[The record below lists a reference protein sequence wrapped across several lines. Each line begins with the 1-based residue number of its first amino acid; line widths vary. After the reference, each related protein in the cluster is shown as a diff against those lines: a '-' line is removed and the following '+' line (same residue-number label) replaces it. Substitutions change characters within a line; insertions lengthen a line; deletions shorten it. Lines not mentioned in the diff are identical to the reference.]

1 VVVAASILG
10 QGFHFG
16 FSDTDAQWGKI
27 HSLFFELNTYSINLS
42 QNECLL
48 QKYLVSKLVHKYFPT
63 LMISLTALCCN
74 YLGSKDELNA

>member
-1 VVVAASILG
+1 MVVAASILG

-42 QNECLL
+42 QNEL
-48 QKYLVSKLVHKYFPT
+48 QKYWVSKLVHKYFPT
-63 LMISLTALCCN
+63 SLISLTAL
-74 YLGSKDELNA
+74 

>member
-1 VVVAASILG
+1 MVVAASILG

-42 QNECLL
+42 QNEL
-48 QKYLVSKLVHKYFPT
+48 QKYLVSKLVHKYDFSNNIPT
-63 LMISLTALCCN
+63 SFTTDCTVWQLFRF
-74 YLGSKDELNA
+74 KR